1 MQWNNISQRTLSSG
15 CFGFFIILFVCVIS
29 YSNSFDS
36 AWHIDDEPNIVNN
49 SAVHISNLSLDSLL
63 RASGLFQ
70 AYSTS
75 VIALQFRPVAFLSF
89 ALNWYAGKDHV
100 LGYHIVNVG
109 VQVLCAWMLYIL
121 LLSLFQTPNL
131 SGCCQGDEKNIAL
144 LSTVLWAIHPIQV
157 QAVTYIVQRMT
168 LLATLF
174 YLSGMLCYVQ
184 ARNHTNKPLSIS
196 LFSGCFICLL
206 LAMGSKE
213 NAVIFPLSL
222 ALIEIIFFKNLSD
235 PFHRKACFHI
245 IFTAT
250 AATGILAVF
259 VVYSSRP
266 DPLAFIDRMSSVRP
280 FTLTERLMTEPR
292 VVMGYLS
299 QIFYPLLTRFSIEH
313 FISKST
319 SLLNPFSTVVLMTL
333 ISALLALA
341 LFQIR
346 KIPVLSFSILF
357 YFLNHIIES
366 TIIPLELVFEHRNH
380 LPSAFV
386 FFPVAMA
393 GIKGLRYYQRMQ
405 KRGMF
410 LTCFAVMTL
419 FLAVL
424 GITTHLRNRAW
435 SSEKTLWEDAMLK
448 SPLSARPYV
457 GLAWYYATI
466 GQYDKSIGFYETSL
480 SKEWTNPSSAAIT
493 LANMANIYAA
503 QQNYDKALV
512 LYDRSIALDPL
523 YIMAFYDKARMLT
536 TMGKWDQAK
545 ETMTILFSKRKT
557 VWNELN
563 LMGFILLKQDSLEDA
578 LKYFRKANQLSPQ
591 NPMVFVNIGSAF
603 SVMGLHQKAD
613 WFLKQANQMAKENI
627 IPLICLLDNHIKTGN
642 GDDLNADVNELFKN
656 FSVETIQNT
665 LQQLSYSKSMVPI
678 SSKALSTFIAE
689 NLRFRS
695 DALLRTE

>member
-1 MQWNNISQRTLSSG
+1 MQWNNTSQRTLSSG
-15 CFGFFIILFVCVIS
+15 CLGYFLILFICIIS
-29 YSNSFDS
+29 YSNSFDA
-36 AWHIDDEPNIVNN
+36 AWHIDDEPNIVTN
-49 SAVHISNLSLDSLL
+49 SAVHISNLSLDSLS

-70 AYSTS
+70 AHRTS
-75 VIALQFRPVAFLSF
+75 VIGLPFRPVAFLSF

-109 VQVLCAWMLYIL
+109 IHVLCTVILYIL
-121 LLSLFQTPNL
+121 LQSLFHTPIL
-131 SGCCQGDEKNIAL
+131 SGFCQGDEKNIAL
-144 LSTVLWAIHPIQV
+144 LSAVLWAIHPIQI

-174 YLSGMLCYVQ
+174 YLSGLLCYVK
-184 ARNHTNKPLSIS
+184 ARNHSETPLRLG
-196 LFSGCFICLL
+196 LFSGCFLCLL

-222 ALIEIIFFKNLSD
+222 ALIEIVFFKNLSN
-235 PFHRKACFHI
+235 PFHRKTCFRI
-245 IFTAT
+245 ALAAT

-259 VVYSSRP
+259 LVYSSRP
-266 DPLAFIDRMSSVRP
+266 DPLAFIDRMSSVRT
-280 FTLTERLMTEPR
+280 FTLTERLLTEPR

-299 QIFYPLLTRFSIEH
+299 QIFYPLLSRFSIEH
-313 FISKST
+313 FIAKST
-319 SLLNPFSTVVLMTL
+319 SLLNPLSTIGSITL

-341 LFQIR
+341 LFKIR

-366 TIIPLELVFEHRNH
+366 TVIPLELVFEHRNH

-386 FFPVAMA
+386 FFPVA
-393 GIKGLRYYQRMQ
+393 IVVLKGLRYYQRMR

-410 LTCFAVMTL
+410 LTCFALMAL

-435 SSEKTLWEDAMLK
+435 ASEKTLWEDAMFK

-493 LANMANIYAA
+493 LANMANIHAV
-503 QQNYDKALV
+503 QQNYEKALV

-523 YIMAFYDKARMLT
+523 YIMALYDKARMLA
-536 TMGKWDQAK
+536 TMGRWDQAK
-545 ETMTILFSKRKT
+545 ATMTILISKRKT

-563 LMGFILLKQDSLEDA
+563 LMGFILLKQDSPQDA
-578 LKYFRKANQLSPQ
+578 LEYFRKANQLSPQ
-591 NPMVFVNIGSAF
+591 NPMIFVNIGSVF
-603 SVMGLHQKAD
+603 SIMGLYQKAE
-613 WFLKQANQMAKENI
+613 WFLKQANQMTKENI
-627 IPLICLLDNHIKTGN
+627 IPVLCLLDNHIKAGN
-642 GDDLNADVNELFKN
+642 ADALNTDVNELLNN
-656 FSVETIQNT
+656 FSIEYIQET
-665 LQQLSYSKSMVPI
+665 LQQLSHSKSMVPI